1 MLGYLIPFLVVGV
14 NSLDI
19 NGSLSNR
26 VDETI
31 GFIIYR
37 GDGENPLI
45 LFNSIQKGFITYIE
59 SI

>member
-1 MLGYLIPFLVVGV
+1 MCRFIFF
-14 NSLDI
+14 
-19 NGSLSNR
+19 GSLSNR

-45 LFNSIQKGFITYIE
+45 LFNSIQKGFITYVE